1 MKEIINEDFDTYDYL
16 GEMAKIGTFN
26 NIEIFVR
33 TNDPGKIPHFHF
45 IDKNKKKDNEGCIRI
60 DCPEYFDHEGK
71 TLHLN
76 SSQKKEMIDFLS
88 QPFGRKKFSGTNWE
102 FLVLS
107 WNINNSDIEISD
119 DLEMPDYSKLS

>member
-1 MKEIINEDFDTYDYL
+1 MKEIINEDFDTYNYL

-60 DCPEYFDHEGK
+60 DCSEYFDHEGK

-76 SSQKKEMIDFLS
+76 SSQKKRDD
-88 QPFGRKKFSGTNWE
+88 RFSKSIVW
-102 FLVLS
+102 
-107 WNINNSDIEISD
+107 
-119 DLEMPDYSKLS
+119 